1 MNGISPIINIQTLL
15 QISKRVF
22 QGSQTLHTT
31 VTSFFRSL
39 HTKGKNCHFIPVT
52 SYQVTS
58 YKAILHTSHFIPS
71 HFIPRSLHTS
81 HFIPKSLHTNHF
93 IPGTLYQSHFIPV
106 TSYQSHFISK
116 PLHTKVT
123 SYQGHFI
130 PRSLHTSHFIPKSF
144 IPKPLHTKVTSY
156 RNHFIPRSLN
166 AEITSYH
173 SLHIEF
179 YFIPKSLHQ
188 SNFMPLTKFFTSP

>member
-1 MNGISPIINIQTLL
+1 MNPTNVYARILFLNPGLKNLFQSQQTVLRFSENLHLLTDRKHFFISGLI
-15 QISKRVF
+15 
-22 QGSQTLHTT
+22 GSQTLHTT

-93 IPGTLYQSHFIPV
+93 IPGTLYQSHFIHPW
-106 TSYQSHFISK
+106 
-116 PLHTKVT
+116 TKMFPDM
-123 SYQGHFI
+123 GLEAIFRI
-130 PRSLHTSHFIPKSF
+130 
-144 IPKPLHTKVTSY
+144 
-156 RNHFIPRSLN
+156 
-166 AEITSYH
+166 SYH
-173 SLHIEF
+173 LYRF
-179 YFIPKSLHQ
+179 L
-188 SNFMPLTKFFTSP
+188 ND